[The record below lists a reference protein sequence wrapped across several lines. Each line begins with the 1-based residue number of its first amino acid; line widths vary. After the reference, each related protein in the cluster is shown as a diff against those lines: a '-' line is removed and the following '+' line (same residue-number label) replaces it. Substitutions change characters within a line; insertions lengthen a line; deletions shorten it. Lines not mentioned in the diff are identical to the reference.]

1 MPRAR
6 FFCRTGE
13 LAGTEHWIGAEATIG
28 RGPENTIVLPAGV
41 VSKRHAHIFFDPAA
55 GAYSIEDMRSRNGT
69 CLDGAPVEDRAHLGA
84 LHVITLGERHDFIF
98 VVPADR
104 AVGAT
109 VGARSAD
116 GASQSVTAHDPAPG
130 LRVPRVT
137 DTPGAGEPDEPE
149 TVSGPPSVLR
159 APPLVG
165 TTVADDP
172 EAGGG
177 TPPNPATV
185 LDAPSLVAA
194 PPLAGGSDEHA
205 PEDAPSAPGT
215 VLDPASAL
223 SAPPLTDAPS
233 MDRQPAHA
241 PRVAM
246 VVALPDGARRRI
258 ELPDGRHIVGRSHQC
273 DIRIDDRALSREHAA
288 FVVRAGAVTVEDL
301 NSRNGTLL
309 DGQPVRASVPVQIGL
324 PVTLGDR
331 ITAVVIRTDQS

>member
-41 VSKRHAHIFFDPAA
+41 VSKRHAHIVFDPAA
-55 GAYSIEDMRSRNGT
+55 GAYWIEDLSSRNGT
-69 CLDGAPVEDRAHLGA
+69 LLDGARVEDRAHLSA
-84 LHVITLGERHDFIF
+84 LHVITIGERHDFIF
-98 VVPADR
+98 VVPSDR

-109 VGARSAD
+109 VDDRSGD
-116 GASQSVTAHDPAPG
+116 GASQSATVHDPAPG

-137 DTPGAGEPDEPE
+137 DTPGAGEPDEPG
-149 TVSGPPSVLR
+149 TVYGPPSVLR

-165 TTVADDP
+165 TTVPDRA

-194 PPLAGGSDEHA
+194 PPLAGGSDEPA
-205 PEDAPSAPGT
+205 PEGGPSAPAT
-215 VLDPASAL
+215 VMDPASAL

-233 MDRQPAHA
+233 MDRQPATA
-241 PRVAM
+241 PRLGM

-258 ELPDGRHIVGRSHQC
+258 SLPDGRYIVGRSHQC
-273 DIRIDDRALSREHAA
+273 DIWIDDRTLSREHAV

-301 NSRNGTLL
+301 SSSNGTFL
-309 DGQPVRASVPVQIGL
+309 DGWPVRASAPVQIGQ